1 VIAGIIL
8 HKARS
13 SERAFVFALTFVW
26 NPRILDLASGKTH
39 LFRDKYGR
47 EWQGPLPFTPEGIDF
62 LEEKSRLKS
71 GLYQILYK
79 SQLAYIGVSSV
90 SVFDRLRSHLRRTG
104 NKMMARRTTSDFYE
118 FACWFCDGK
127 IAKQIESYVTV
138 EDKPGFNQ
146 KTEYKNY
153 IWNIT
158 IH

>member
-1 VIAGIIL
+1 
-8 HKARS
+8 
-13 SERAFVFALTFVW
+13 
-26 NPRILDLASGKTH
+26 
-39 LFRDKYGR
+39 
-47 EWQGPLPFTPEGIDF
+47 
-62 LEEKSRLKS
+62 
-71 GLYQILYK
+71 
-79 SQLAYIGVSSV
+79 VSSV
-90 SVFDRLRSHLRRTG
+90 SVIDRLRSHLRRTG

-158 IH
+158 NH